1 LIAAVPVGYDL
12 VPRLMLN
19 SNVLVL
25 NHSYL
30 PIHVTSVR
38 RAFCMIYQDVARAV
52 DEAYQT
58 FDFEQ
63 WVRLSTHGAE
73 TVGTPGGAIR
83 VPRVIALLHF
93 DRVPMRHV
101 RYSRVNVFARDKF
114 TCQYC
119 GARPHRSEL
128 NLDHVVPRSMGGKT
142 SWENVV
148 CSCVECNRRK
158 GGRTPEQAR
167 LRLLRRPTRPRFSPL
182 ANLVTTHACHEQ
194 WRPFLRGVDGGQRTL
209 GAAG

>member
-1 LIAAVPVGYDL
+1 
-12 VPRLMLN
+12 MLN
-19 SNVLVL
+19 STVLVL

-63 WVRLSTHGAE
+63 WTQLSTHGVE

-128 NLDHVVPRSMGGKT
+128 NLDHVVPRSLGGKT

-182 ANLVTTHACHEQ
+182 ANLVTTLACHEQ
-194 WRPFLRGVDGGQRTL
+194 WRPFLRGADGGLRTV

>member
-1 LIAAVPVGYDL
+1 MPAVSVGYDG
-12 VPRLMLN
+12 PPQHMLDAN
-19 SNVLVL
+19 CLVL

-38 RAFCMIYQDVARAV
+38 RAFSLIYQDAARAV

-63 WVRLSTHGAE
+63 WTSLSTFGCE
-73 TVGTPGGAIR
+73 VVGTTRGAIR

-119 GARPHRSEL
+119 GVRPHRSEL
-128 NLDHVVPRSMGGKT
+128 NLDHVIPRSLGGKT

-148 CSCVECNRRK
+148 CSCVECNRQK

-167 LRLLRRPTRPRFSPL
+167 LRLLRRPSRPRFSPL
-182 ANLVTTHACHEQ
+182 VNLVSTHACHDQ
-194 WRPFLRGVDGGQRTL
+194 WHPFLRGADDGRRAAS
-209 GAAG
+209 AAG

>member
-1 LIAAVPVGYDL
+1 
-12 VPRLMLN
+12 MLN
-19 SNVLVL
+19 SSVLVL

-38 RAFCMIYQDVARAV
+38 RAFSLIYQEAARAI
-52 DEAYQT
+52 DEAYRT

-63 WVRLSTHGAE
+63 WRGLSPLVGE
-73 TVGTPGGAIR
+73 SLGTPRGPIR

-128 NLDHVVPRSMGGKT
+128 NLDHVIPRSMGGRT

-148 CSCVECNRRK
+148 CSCIDCNRRK

-167 LRLLRRPTRPRFSPL
+167 LRLLRRPAKPSWTPML
-182 ANLVTTHACHEQ
+182 THI
-194 WRPFLRGVDGGQRTL
+194 
-209 GAAG
+209 GARIRY